1 MYQAVKHLHLTCVA
15 LSICGFVLR
24 GVWMMTDSP
33 LLRARL
39 TRILPHVVDSL
50 LLASALYLVSQ
61 LGGVP
66 AWVWAKIGG
75 LLVYIAFGMLA
86 LKAGRPLPV
95 RVTALAAA
103 VLTFA
108 WIVSVAITKLP
119 AGFFA

>member
-50 LLASALYLVSQ
+50 LLVSAVYLVSQ
-61 LGGVP
+61 LGSIP

-86 LKAGRPLPV
+86 LKAGRPLAL
-95 RVTALAAA
+95 RVMALAAA
-103 VLTFA
+103 VVTFT
-108 WIVSVAITKLP
+108 WIVSVAITKVP

>member
-1 MYQAVKHLHLTCVA
+1 MYQAVKHIHLTCIA
-15 LSICGFVLR
+15 LSFCGFLLR
-24 GVWMMTDSP
+24 AYWMMTDSP

-39 TRILPHVVDSL
+39 TRILPHVIDTL

-75 LLVYIAFGMLA
+75 LLVYIAFGMVA
-86 LKAGRPLPV
+86 LKAGRPRGI
-95 RVTALAAA
+95 RVAALVAA
-103 VLTFA
+103 VLTFS
-108 WIVSVAITKLP
+108 WIVSVAITKTP

>member
-1 MYQAVKHLHLTCVA
+1 MYQAVKHIHLTCIA
-15 LSICGFVLR
+15 LSFSGFLLR
-24 GVWMMTDSP
+24 AYWMMTDSP

-39 TRILPHVVDSL
+39 TRILPHVIDTL

-75 LLVYIAFGMLA
+75 LLVYIAFGMVA
-86 LKAGRPLPV
+86 LKAGRPLGI
-95 RVTALAAA
+95 RVAALVAA
-103 VLTFA
+103 VLTFS
-108 WIVSVAITKLP
+108 WIVSVAITKMP